1 MSHDN
6 DIKRMRDL
14 EHELEHHSHKYYVE
28 NAPEISDF
36 EFDALLRELQ
46 DLEARYPEF
55 ADPNSPTKRVG
66 SDLTTE
72 FQSVEHRY
80 AMQSLS
86 NTYSSEELGEW
97 IDRITK
103 EIGDVEFVCELKFDG
118 TAISLTYENGALLRA
133 VTRGDGRRGDDV
145 TNNVRTIGTIPLKL
159 RGEGYPALFEIRG
172 EIYMPYAS
180 FDRLNSEREAAG
192 EPLLANPR
200 NAAAGTLKQ
209 QSSKVVAERGLDC
222 TLYHIATDEPI
233 KETHWENLAEAKRW
247 GFKVSEHIKVCRTR
261 EDIEAFIAYWDT
273 ERKKLPYATDGIV
286 IKVNSY
292 AHQRTLG
299 STAKAPRWAV
309 AYKFQAEKAL
319 TKLVSVDFQVGRTG
333 AVTPVA
339 NLEPVQL
346 AGTVVKRASI
356 HNADQIELLDIRI
369 GDMVYVEK
377 GGKIIPK
384 ITGVELSER
393 PADSKPFEY
402 ITHCPECG
410 TELVRYEGEAKHFCP
425 NTKEC
430 KPQIIGRIVHFV
442 SRKAMNI
449 EDIGEQIISGLVKF
463 GYINNYADL
472 YTLNVGTLSK
482 LKMEY
487 KWNLDNDRAKRINGI
502 INGTEKRESKLINK
516 LVNYL
521 IESNTINSIDD
532 LTNWDIDKICSVVV
546 PDSSELGLKTATKI
560 IEKIEETKQTP
571 FHRVL
576 FALGIPN
583 IGETTAKLLA
593 RHFKSLDNLRN
604 ASIEELT
611 SANEIGGII
620 ANSIHSFFESEEN
633 SEIIS
638 RLQLYGLQFHEEES
652 QKISN
657 VLEGKTFVVSGKFS
671 RSRDEIKRIIEMNGG
686 KNVSSISGNLDYILA
701 GEKMGPEKQK
711 KAEKLNIPII
721 SEVDF
726 FEMISI
732 EQQLSETTEAYFT
745 SNVAQTLTESDNIVE
760 NLDIVKEVEQK
771 DKLSIDTPIA
781 TDDNAF
787 KVTQRKKKSSRKE
800 NDTKDEIV
808 VQNTL
813 F

>member
-6 DIKRMRDL
+6 DIKRMREL
-14 EHELEHHSHKYYVE
+14 ERELEHHSHKYYVD

-36 EFDALLRELQ
+36 EFDAMLRELQ
-46 DLEARYPEF
+46 DLEARHPEY

-97 IDRITK
+97 IDRIRR

-159 RGEGYPALFEIRG
+159 RGEGYPAMFEIRG

-222 TLYHIATDEPI
+222 TLYHIAVDEPI
-233 KETHWENLAEAKRW
+233 KSTHWENLLEAKRW

-261 EDIEAFIAYWDT
+261 EEIEAFIAYWDT
-273 ERKKLPYATDGIV
+273 ERKNLPYATDGIV

-319 TKLVSVDFQVGRTG
+319 TKLLSVDFQVGRTG

-339 NLEPVQL
+339 NLDPVQL

-377 GGKIIPK
+377 GGEIIPK
-384 ITGVELSER
+384 ITGVEIAMR

-410 TELVRYEGEAKHFCP
+410 SELVRYEGEAKHFCP
-425 NTKEC
+425 NSKEC

-449 EDIGEQIISGLVKF
+449 EGLGGETIELLWESGMLRDIADIYHLDPIQLAALPRLGDRSAANIIEGV
-463 GYINNYADL
+463 
-472 YTLNVGTLSK
+472 
-482 LKMEY
+482 
-487 KWNLDNDRAKRINGI
+487 
-502 INGTEKRESKLINK
+502 REST
-516 LVNYL
+516 
-521 IESNTINSIDD
+521 E
-532 LTNWDIDKICSVVV
+532 V
-546 PDSSELGLKTATKI
+546 PFE
-560 IEKIEETKQTP
+560 
-571 FHRVL
+571 RVL
-576 FALGIPN
+576 FALGIRFV
-583 IGETTAKLLA
+583 GETTARYLA
-593 RHFKSLDNLRN
+593 SHFRTLD
-604 ASIEELT
+604 AIAKATVEEL
-611 SANEIGGII
+611 SEAEEVGAKI
-620 ANSIHSFFESEEN
+620 AVAITEYFASEDNRRIVETLR
-633 SEIIS
+633 EA
-638 RLQLYGLQFHEEES
+638 GLQFEVKD
-652 QKISN
+652 KIQTSN
-657 VLEGKTFVVSGKFS
+657 ALEGKSVVISGKFAG
-671 RSRDEIKRIIEMNGG
+671 RSRDDMKALVEEHGG
-686 KNVSSISGNLDYILA
+686 RNLAAVSANVDFIVA
-701 GEKMGPEKQK
+701 GENMGPAKLQK
-711 KAEKLNIPII
+711 AQKLGIAILSEEEFMALITSAEPTATPKAEIV
-721 SEVDF
+721 E
-726 FEMISI
+726 
-732 EQQLSETTEAYFT
+732 ETKTT
-745 SNVAQTLTESDNIVE
+745 TDNIA
-760 NLDIVKEVEQK
+760 IQG
-771 DKLSIDTPIA
+771 
-781 TDDNAF
+781 
-787 KVTQRKKKSSRKE
+787 
-800 NDTKDEIV
+800 
-808 VQNTL
+808 TL